1 MTQVSYQIRTVR
13 DKPISAYDNLPRA
26 QEEKLKAEKRV
37 GCKMKIVK
45 VTHIEEEVDG

>member
-13 DKPISAYDNLPRA
+13 DRPIFAYDSLLRA
-26 QEEKLKAEKRV
+26 QEEKLKAEKRI

-45 VTHIEEEVDG
+45 VTHIEEEVDA

>member
-13 DKPISAYDNLPRA
+13 DKPIFAYDNLLRA

-45 VTHIEEEVDG
+45 VTHIEEEVDA

>member
-13 DKPISAYDNLPRA
+13 DTPIYAYDSLLRA
-26 QEEKLKAEKRV
+26 QEEKLKAEQRV

-45 VTHIEEEVDG
+45 VTHIEEVLDA

>member
-1 MTQVSYQIRTVR
+1 MTQVSYQIRTIR
-13 DKPISAYDNLPRA
+13 NTPIYAYDNLLRA
-26 QEEKLKAEKRV
+26 QEEKRKAEKRV

>member
-13 DKPISAYDNLPRA
+13 DKPIFAYDNLLRA

-45 VTHIEEEVDG
+45 VTHIEEVVA

>member
-13 DKPISAYDNLPRA
+13 DKPIFAYDNLLRA

-45 VTHIEEEVDG
+45 VTHIEEEIDG